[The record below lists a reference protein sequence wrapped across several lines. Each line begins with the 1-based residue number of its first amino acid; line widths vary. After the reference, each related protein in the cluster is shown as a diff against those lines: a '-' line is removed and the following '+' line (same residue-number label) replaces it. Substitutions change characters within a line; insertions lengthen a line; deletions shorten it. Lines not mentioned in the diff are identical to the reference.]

1 MIDGIWW
8 LVILFAVIAV
18 IWILAKSRGGNT
30 TNGNETLSKKS
41 SHGRSKKQKSPVN
54 DGLQKTSALLGKH
67 FPEYHVNRK
76 AKHIMLSQHDKKI
89 AMITMDK
96 KLPVGQ
102 RRLGDITVINYHR
115 VPGRAQLTVNLE
127 DAG

>member
-1 MIDGIWW
+1 
-8 LVILFAVIAV
+8 
-18 IWILAKSRGGNT
+18 
-30 TNGNETLSKKS
+30 
-41 SHGRSKKQKSPVN
+41 
-54 DGLQKTSALLGKH
+54 
-67 FPEYHVNRK
+67 
-76 AKHIMLSQHDKKI
+76 MLSQHDKKI